1 MKISK
6 IPGLG
11 NHGHYIDDVDF
22 TSTNISSF
30 LETIDDSTSNIKGHF
45 SLAKKSDPLVYT
57 LFAITGL
64 HTKSGSY
71 YKVPVS
77 YLSGDTSITDE
88 TDAVLTFQR
97 TGDKGDTGLTGATGA
112 TGIQGASGATG
123 TQGASGASGHQ
134 GASGATGNI
143 APWIVVTTSSN
154 VYNGQQI
161 IADTTGGSFSLTLPS
176 SPSLGNTIVLQDG

>member
-1 MKISK
+1 M
-6 IPGLG
+6 
-11 NHGHYIDDVDF
+11 
-22 TSTNISSF
+22 
-30 LETIDDSTSNIKGHF
+30 
-45 SLAKKSDPLVYT
+45 
-57 LFAITGL
+57 TGVQTCAL
-64 HTKSGSY
+64 PIF
-71 YKVPVS
+71 PVS

-176 SPSLGNTIVLQDG
+176 SPSLGNTIVLQDGYNWYLHNLTVLRNGSTIEGQSQDLVLDVAGVLVYLIYDGSTWQVSTTVGSVEIGRAHV